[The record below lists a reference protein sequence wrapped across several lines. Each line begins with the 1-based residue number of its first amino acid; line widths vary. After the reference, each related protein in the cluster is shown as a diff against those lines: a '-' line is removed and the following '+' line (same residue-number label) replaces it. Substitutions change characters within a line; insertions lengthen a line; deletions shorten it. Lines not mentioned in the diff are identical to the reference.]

1 MEIKMAISHYMSN
14 TAFTGILKIPR
25 KLITSKTH
33 ATSFFNVCG
42 RKKEPH
48 FLDLYSNNCKI

>member
-42 RKKEPH
+42 RKKKGTTFFGP
-48 FLDLYSNNCKI
+48 LLKQL